1 MTLYS
6 IIFYLLA
13 GVILVS
19 TILAI
24 TRRNLV
30 HAAIYLVLSFFGS
43 AMLFYLFGAP
53 LLAALEVI
61 VYAGAIMIL
70 FVFIIMMLKVEG
82 LEEQFF
88 PINQYL
94 PAGVIALLY
103 AVSGVLLLTDDS
115 QQKVVLSPAMAW
127 PKAFALYLFQNAYLA
142 VEIVSLL
149 LLVALIAAFLIAKT
163 DN

>member
-6 IIFYLLA
+6 LIFYLLA
-13 GVILVS
+13 GVILAS
-19 TILAI
+19 TLIAI

-30 HAAIYLVLSFFGS
+30 HTAVYLVLSFFGS
-43 AMLFYLFGAP
+43 AMLFYLLGAP

-70 FVFIIMMLKVEG
+70 FVFIIMMLKVVG
-82 LEEQFF
+82 LEEHFY
-88 PINQYL
+88 PSKQYL
-94 PAGVIALLY
+94 PATVIALLY
-103 AVSGVLLLTDDS
+103 LICGHLMLADDW
-115 QQKVVLSPAMAW
+115 QKIMLKPAIAW
-127 PKAFALYLFQNAYLA
+127 PKAFAIHLFQNAYLA

-163 DN
+163 ES